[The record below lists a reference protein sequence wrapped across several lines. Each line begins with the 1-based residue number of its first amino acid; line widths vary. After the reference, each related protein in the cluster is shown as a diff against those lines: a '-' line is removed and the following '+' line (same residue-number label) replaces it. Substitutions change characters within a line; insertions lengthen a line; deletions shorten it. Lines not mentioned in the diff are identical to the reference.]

1 MTEQARPLRWIVPV
15 AYAVSA
21 NLLFAIPLAAG
32 SGDANGSGP
41 LGWAETASFVALC
54 VLFVANILECAIITA
69 RDAPGLRAFS
79 RRTMLMMKLG
89 LIPFFLFGGLIMLFL
104 MVLSIHPVLAV
115 AGWISLPIAAA
126 FGWLIMM
133 GGSAWAITYAL
144 ELRRAGFIS
153 AGECAA
159 HVVLQLFFFADV
171 VDAVVL
177 FARGRKRERLFT
189 GGAGPCA

>member
-32 SGDANGSGP
+32 SGDADGSGP
-41 LGWAETASFVALC
+41 LGWVETASFVALC
-54 VLFVANILECAIITA
+54 ILFVANILECAIITA
-69 RDAPGLRAFS
+69 RDVPGLRAFS

-153 AGECAA
+153 TGECAA